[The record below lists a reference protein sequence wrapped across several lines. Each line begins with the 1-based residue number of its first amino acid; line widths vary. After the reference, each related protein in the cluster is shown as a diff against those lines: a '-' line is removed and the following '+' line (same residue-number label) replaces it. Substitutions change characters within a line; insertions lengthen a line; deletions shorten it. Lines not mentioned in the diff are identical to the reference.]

1 VTRIILFDVDNTLLY
16 TGGAGSLAMRRAFER
31 LYGIEDGFRR
41 VEFSGRTDW
50 AILLDALRAH
60 ELLDGDSGDER
71 MRAEIERFLEHYY
84 ELLPVALAE
93 TEGRVMPGVPELI
106 NALVA
111 EGGDARMG
119 LATGNFREAAFMK
132 LRHYALRDHLHEGG
146 FGDDAEDRGE
156 VVAAAIT
163 RVAGGEEVNVREVF
177 VVGDTQLDVAAALAN
192 GAQPVGVATGTTSLD
207 DLRSAG
213 AELLFEDLSDTERV
227 LRALLG

>member
-1 VTRIILFDVDNTLLY
+1 MPRIILFDVDNTLLY

-60 ELLDGDSGDER
+60 ELLDGDADDER
-71 MRAEIERFLEHYY
+71 MRAEIERFLQHYY

-93 TEGRVMPGVPELI
+93 TEGRVMPGVPELLE
-106 NALVA
+106 ALVA

-156 VVAAAIT
+156 VVAAAIE
-163 RVAGGEEVNVREVF
+163 RVAGGGDVDVREVF
-177 VVGDTQLDVAAALAN
+177 AVGDTQLDVAAALAN
-192 GAQPVGVATGTTSLD
+192 GAQAVGVATGTTSLD

-227 LRALLG
+227 LRTLLG